1 MLDRIVL
8 FTILRCDLNC
18 IHCLRGHPV
27 ERPDF
32 PLELL
37 PRLLEEAQLFGA
49 RHVTFTGGEPHLH
62 PQFIELASAIAEAG
76 YTWNFVSNGQQTQ
89 PYLPVLERYGSG

>member
-1 MLDRIVL
+1 VQIIQKLYPL
-8 FTILRCDLNC
+8 P
-18 IHCLRGHPV
+18 G
-27 ERPDF
+27 RPDF

-37 PRLLEEAQLFGA
+37 PRLLEEAQIFGV
-49 RHVTFTGGEPHLH
+49 RHVTLTGGEPHLH
-62 PQFIELASAIAEAG
+62 TQFIELVSAIVRCR